1 MSIKQNGGVFGR
13 NPTFNDVTIEGQLTF
28 DGDIDI
34 NSDLKVDGNLDVIGS
49 ATIENLTLKTSGG
62 VTIGAFNNRANAVSS
77 LVLDPRASGA
87 GITGASN
94 VIQPTDENGDRV
106 NGAINFGSADYQF
119 NDAYLSGNL
128 VIGTSGK
135 GIDFSATAG
144 TGTSELLDDY
154 EEGTWTP
161 TITGSTGGAASFTV
175 STSSY
180 TKIGNTVRLSCYL
193 SGADVTGLSGNVRLG
208 GFPFPASGYHFC
220 VSGYCNFFG
229 FDESDISVGLYTES
243 GQSFSNF
250 LKGSSTVSITA
261 TDATTSSGGTIMFNL
276 TYKTT

>member
-161 TITGSTGGAASFTV
+161 SQGSGLTVTGTF
-175 STSSY
+175 SSSGTY
-180 TKIGNTVRLSCYL
+180 TKIGRLIIASASL
-193 SGADVTGLSGNVRLG
+193 S
-208 GFPFPASGYHFC
+208 
-220 VSGYCNFFG
+220 
-229 FDESDISVGLYTES
+229 
-243 GQSFSNF
+243 
-250 LKGSSTVSITA
+250 
-261 TDATTSSGGTIMFNL
+261 ATTSITTAAGGVLCGGLPYTVVTTGVGSFSDGSLAQSGSAGCYADRIYSGSSSTAATNL
-276 TYKTT
+276 AVTTVYTV

>member
-13 NPTFNDVTIEGQLTF
+13 NPTFNNVTIEGQLTF

-34 NSDLKVDGNLDVIGS
+34 NSDLKVDGD
-49 ATIENLTLKTSGG
+49 IET
-62 VTIGAFNNRANAVSS
+62 
-77 LVLDPRASGA
+77 
-87 GITGASN
+87 TGN
-94 VIQPTDENGDRV
+94 VII
-106 NGAINFGSADYQF
+106 A
-119 NDAYLSGNL
+119 
-128 VIGTSGK
+128 TSGK

-250 LKGSSTVSITA
+250 LRGSSTVSITA
-261 TDATTSSGGTIMFNL
+261 ADATTSSGGTIMFNL